1 MTSANLAQASPIKD
15 YAIIVDAT
23 DNVAVVKKP
32 TEPGL
37 EVALVDDRILRVN
50 AMVPPGHRF
59 AMRNIP
65 AGQFV
70 LQYAQPI
77 GTSLGIREGD
87 LISHDNMSND
97 VPIVR
102 DLP

>member
-15 YAIIVDAT
+15 YAIIVDPT

-37 EVALVDDRILRVN
+37 EVALVDDRIIRVN

-59 AMRNIP
+59 ATSASRPRP
-65 AGQFV
+65 AV
-70 LQYAQPI
+70 R
-77 GTSLGIREGD
+77 TGI
-87 LISHDNMSND
+87 LA
-97 VPIVR
+97 
-102 DLP
+102 